1 MSRLKDNQVRTL
13 RVIATNGQSR
23 EEIRKLAAEVGIM
36 PETLID
42 SINELAH
49 ETIGDIIIDTDS
61 VPPAIEGE
69 DCEMVQKA
77 LALTT

>member
-1 MSRLKDNQVRTL
+1 
-13 RVIATNGQSR
+13 
-23 EEIRKLAAEVGIM
+23 M